1 MNFYVVCYRHKDMR
15 FAEPRT
21 AVNKQRVVFVRF
33 AGMLRH
39 RFGGGINKLVGRA
52 YHERLEREFGV
63 YRRAL
68 IFYFVANF
76 FAHYFQVFFSVFRVV
91 NEKVCYS
98 RIAFFERV
106 SYFFREFI
114 S

>member
-1 MNFYVVCYRHKDMR
+1 MG
-15 FAEPRT
+15 FAESRT

-33 AGMLRH
+33 AGVIRD
-39 RFGGGINKLVGRA
+39 RFGGGVNKLVGRA

-68 IFYFVANF
+68 TFYLVAKLV
-76 FAHYFQVFFSVFRVV
+76 AHYFKIFFSVLRVV
-91 NEKVCYS
+91 NEKVGYF

-106 SYFFREFI
+106 FYFFREFI
-114 S
+114 P